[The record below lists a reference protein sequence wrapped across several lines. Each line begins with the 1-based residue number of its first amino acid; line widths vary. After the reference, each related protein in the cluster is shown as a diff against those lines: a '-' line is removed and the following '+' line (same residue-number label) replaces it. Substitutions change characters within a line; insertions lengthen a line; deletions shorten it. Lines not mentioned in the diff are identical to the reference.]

1 MKKTIALFLALC
13 MTLCLLA
20 GCGTSKEDKKVE
32 LTVFAA
38 ASMTETLT
46 ELGNKYMAEHE
57 NVTIVFNFDSSGT
70 LKTQIQEGADC
81 DIFISAGQ
89 KQMNQL
95 DITADAEVNTDGLD
109 FVASETRFNLLEN
122 KVVLCVAEN
131 SACGITS
138 FDELAAMLLGY

>member
-1 MKKTIALFLALC
+1 MKKCAAVFLIIALLAA
-13 MTLCLLA
+13 MVS
-20 GCGTSKEDKKVE
+20 GCTPAQKQTE
-32 LTVFAA
+32 LIVFAA
-38 ASMTETLT
+38 ASMTETLSQ
-46 ELGNKYMAEHE
+46 LGDAYMKEHS

-131 SACGITS
+131 SACGITG
-138 FDELAAMLLGY
+138 FDDLAAMLLGY